1 MTTGERWLAVGDHI
15 GGIDHET
22 QVRVMI
28 RSTIRAHLEK
38 ELKLNPQGIKV
49 LSLFFIDKVSNY
61 RSYNEEGIEIKGL
74 YARIFEEEMENFAK
88 IPKYNELFVSDG
100 VNISIEASHNGYF
113 SIDKNQRSID
123 TAETNKEGRASAQRA
138 YELIMRN
145 KEELITLENPLRFLF
160 SHSALKEGWDNPNV
174 FQICTLREI
183 NTQMQRRQT
192 IGRGMRICR
201 NQEGERVHGFEVNT
215 LTVIATESYEDFA
228 RNLQH
233 EIENETGIEFGVVKA
248 DTFGSLT
255 AAQSAVMINQ
265 LQADGHIDS
274 DGKTTDTFA
283 EYLESDDF
291 TVPQELN
298 SKKEKIKKDLKKVS
312 KKVVVKKSRDRK
324 TAKINK
330 EVLECAE
337 FQELWNRIKQKTVY
351 SVELNEEK
359 FIQTCIDGINKLKIK
374 KATWVLERAKV
385 DLTKSGVEVES
396 DSVKQSQETI
406 SIEYNLSKFDI
417 IGTLEKE
424 TGLTR
429 STIFRILSGCKPK
442 TLEKFKD
449 NPSVFIDRV
458 KDQILW
464 VKKLQLVEG
473 IKYQKLDSSESY
485 SLELFTEHELT
496 GYVDNMIEVNKGVNK
511 CPLDHVRFDSAVEKQ
526 FVQDCEVNTAVL
538 VYTKLPSKFVVP
550 TPLGSYN
557 PDWALLIEG
566 ENGSKHLYFVA
577 ETKSTLLPEEL
588 RPGENAKIE
597 CAGKHFTAISRKG
610 SEMTFDKVVELAD
623 IIRTM

>member
-1 MTTGERWLAVGDHI
+1 MTTGERWLAVGEHI
-15 GGIDHET
+15 GGVDHET
-22 QVRVMI
+22 QVRMMI
-28 RSTIRAHLEK
+28 RSTIRSHLAK

-74 YARIFEEEMENFAK
+74 YSRIFEEEMENFAK

-100 VNISIEASHNGYF
+100 VDISIEASHNGYF
-113 SIDKNQRSID
+113 SIDKNQRSVD

-174 FQICTLREI
+174 FQICTLREM

-201 NQEGERVHGFEVNT
+201 NQEGKRVHGFEVNT

-291 TVPQELN
+291 TVPKEL
-298 SKKEKIKKDLKKVS
+298 SSDKEKIKKDLKKVT

-324 TAKINK
+324 TAKINN
-330 EVLECAE
+330 EVLECTE

-351 SVELNEEK
+351 SVELDEEK
-359 FIQTCIDGINKLKIK
+359 FIQTCIDGINKIKIK
-374 KATWVLERAKV
+374 KATWILERAV
-385 DLTKSGVEVES
+385 IDLTKSGVEVES
-396 DSVKQSQETI
+396 DSVKQSQEKI

-458 KDQILW
+458 KNQILLI
-464 VKKLQLVEG
+464 KKLQLVEG

-526 FVQDCEVNTAVL
+526 FVQDCELNTAVL

-550 TPLGSYN
+550 TPLGPYN

-588 RPGENAKIE
+588 RPAENAKIE
-597 CAGKHFTAISRKG
+597 CAGKHFIAISSKG
-610 SEMTFDKVVELAD
+610 SEMTFEKVVELAD
-623 IIRTM
+623 IIQTM

>member
-15 GGIDHET
+15 GGVDHET
-22 QVRVMI
+22 QVRMMI

-38 ELKLNPQGIKV
+38 ELKLKPQGIKV

-74 YARIFEEEMENFAK
+74 YAKIFEEEMENFAK
-88 IPKYNELFVSDG
+88 IPKYSELFVSDG

-113 SIDKNQRSID
+113 SIDKNQRSVD

-183 NTQMQRRQT
+183 STQMQRRQT

-215 LTVIATESYEDFA
+215 LTVIATERYEDFA

-233 EIENETGIEFGVVKA
+233 EIENETGIEFGVVKP

-283 EYLESDDF
+283 EYLDSNDF
-291 TVPQELN
+291 TVPKEL
-298 SKKEKIKKDLKKVS
+298 SSDKEKIKKDLKKVT
-312 KKVVVKKSRDRK
+312 KKVVVKRSRDRK
-324 TAKINK
+324 TAEINK
-330 EVLECAE
+330 EVLECPE

-351 SVELNEEK
+351 SIELNEEK
-359 FIQTCIDGINKLKIK
+359 FIKTCIDGINKIKIK
-374 KATWVLERAKV
+374 KATWVLERAVV
-385 DLTKSGVEVES
+385 DVTKSGVEVELE
-396 DSVKQSQETI
+396 KQSQEKI

-429 STIFRILSGCKPK
+429 FTIFRILSGCKQK

-458 KDQILW
+458 KNQILLI
-464 VKKLQLVEG
+464 KKLQLVEG

-496 GYVDNMIEVNKGVNK
+496 GYVDNMIEVNKSDKK
-511 CPLDHVRFDSAVEKQ
+511 CPLDHVRFDSEVEKQ
-526 FVQDCEVNTAVL
+526 FVQDCELNTAVL

-550 TPLGSYN
+550 TPLGPYN

-566 ENGSKHLYFVA
+566 EKGSKHLYFVA

-588 RPGENAKIE
+588 RPAENAKIE
-597 CAGKHFTAISRKG
+597 CAGKHFTAISSKG

-623 IIRTM
+623 IIQTM